1 MSLVASNLI
10 YYISNRMQRGSD
22 FVFNYFFINFASR
35 NRISAPCDG
44 NSGFIVF
51 IRSGNLSN
59 TL

>member
-10 YYISNRMQRGSD
+10 YNISNRMQRGSD
-22 FVFNYFFINFASR
+22 FVFNYFFINFVPR

-51 IRSGNLSN
+51 I
-59 TL
+59 